1 MLMSSKALAAV
12 ALAGIAGAG
21 ARWGVATQIGADWA
35 LLIVNVAGCAIIGW
49 ATARHRRSQLPRLGP
64 AAAAR
69 VSRGGSDR
77 SPWLTAGFCGAL
89 TSMSALAL
97 QLAQHLTDGRA
108 AAAGAWLGLTVIAC
122 TTAFVMSRLTVL
134 TLSRQP

>member
-1 MLMSSKALAAV
+1 MSSKALAAV
-12 ALAGIAGAG
+12 ALAGIVGAG
-21 ARWGVATQIGADWA
+21 ARWGAATQIGEDWA

-49 ATARHRRSQLPRLGP
+49 ATARRRRIGGPRMGP
-64 AAAAR
+64 AVAAR
-69 VSRGGSDR
+69 VSHGGLDST
-77 SPWLTAGFCGAL
+77 PWLTVGFCGAL

-108 AAAGAWLGLTVIAC
+108 GAAGAWLGLTVIAC